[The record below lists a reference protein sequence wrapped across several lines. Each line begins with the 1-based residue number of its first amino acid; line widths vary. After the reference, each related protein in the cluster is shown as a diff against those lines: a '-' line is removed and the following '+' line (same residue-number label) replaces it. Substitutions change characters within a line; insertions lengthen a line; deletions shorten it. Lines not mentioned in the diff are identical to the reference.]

1 MKMKKGTFAI
11 HCVRDGEVKIDV
23 VNGYILDYGCFRFG
37 IRKVGMQWSITD
49 ISTGMLTGL
58 YADRKKDIIPLLE
71 TRPELLENLKRCLD
85 NPDKRIL
92 AAQEKIREFYTL

>member
-1 MKMKKGTFAI
+1 MKKGTFAI
-11 HCVRDGEVKIDV
+11 HCRCDGEVKIYV

-37 IRKVGMQWSITD
+37 IRKAGMQWSITD

-58 YADRKKDIIPLLE
+58 YTDRKKDIIPLLKTKTE
-71 TRPELLENLKRCLD
+71 FLENLKRCLD

-92 AAQEKIREFYTL
+92 TAQKKNT

>member
-1 MKMKKGTFAI
+1 MKKGTFAI
-11 HCVRDGEVKIDV
+11 YGIFNGEIKIES

-37 IRKVGMQWSITD
+37 IRKAGMQWSITD

-71 TRPELLENLKRCLD
+71 TRTEFLDTLKRRLD

-92 AAQEKIREFYTL
+92 TAQEKIREFYTI